1 MRRYL
6 IVGSG
11 VAGIAAAESIR
22 SQDAQGHIQIVG
34 DEPQGYYSRPG
45 LAFLL
50 SGEISEQQLFP
61 MTKKDFDALQVDIK
75 YGRVTAIDARQHLA
89 RLQDGNMIPYDRLLI
104 AGGAEA
110 AMPQLAG
117 LDLEGVVK
125 LDSLNDANRIIQKMK
140 RARTSI
146 VVGGGIT
153 ALELVEGLVHHGVK
167 TAYLLRG
174 GRYWKSV
181 LDEDESLI
189 VESRV
194 KNWGVDIQYH
204 VDITRILGKKGRVSG
219 VELKDGRRLAC
230 DLLCIAVGIRPRTWL
245 AQRSGIAVDRGIL
258 VNECLETSSQDIF
271 AAGDAAQ
278 VYDPQSGKY
287 LSDSLWG
294 PAREQGSVAG
304 LVMSGCY
311 ATYNKYLA
319 FNVTR
324 LAGLTTTI
332 IGAMGRVDDEDI
344 LEVRQE
350 DCQTWR
356 ELPNALVVQSG
367 FDVNHLRVMVGEKTL
382 SSAILVGDQ
391 KLSQPLHELIAG
403 QVDITPI
410 RERILE
416 AQAPL
421 ADMIIDYWLSWKQ
434 VYAIP

>member
-1 MRRYL
+1 
-6 IVGSG
+6 
-11 VAGIAAAESIR
+11 
-22 SQDAQGHIQIVG
+22 
-34 DEPQGYYSRPG
+34 
-45 LAFLL
+45 
-50 SGEISEQQLFP
+50 
-61 MTKKDFDALQVDIK
+61 
-75 YGRVTAIDARQHLA
+75 
-89 RLQDGNMIPYDRLLI
+89 
-104 AGGAEA
+104 
-110 AMPQLAG
+110 
-117 LDLEGVVK
+117 
-125 LDSLNDANRIIQKMK
+125 
-140 RARTSI
+140 
-146 VVGGGIT
+146 
-153 ALELVEGLVHHGVK
+153 
-167 TAYLLRG
+167 
-174 GRYWKSV
+174 
-181 LDEDESLI
+181 
-189 VESRV
+189 
-194 KNWGVDIQYH
+194 
-204 VDITRILGKKGRVSG
+204 
-219 VELKDGRRLAC
+219 
-230 DLLCIAVGIRPRTWL
+230 
-245 AQRSGIAVDRGIL
+245 
-258 VNECLETSSQDIF
+258 
-271 AAGDAAQ
+271 
-278 VYDPQSGKY
+278 
-287 LSDSLWG
+287 
-294 PAREQGSVAG
+294 
-304 LVMSGCY
+304 MSGCY